1 AKRSTAE
8 NGETVDE
15 NWIFELSLDA
25 MSDVIFWAIV
35 PRSGDKKVYNY
46 GYYPLNGDANDKTSN
61 ANHGTI
67 NGAVWEQE
75 EVPITDNS
83 LVKVGAVGGSISG
96 RDFEFLPQNTA
107 PKSRLKS
114 VIINEAWAIGTLQ
127 VEYENMASTP
137 VETYRSARIGL
148 GGGKRQE
155 VSIEA
160 GDHLTKLTGTWGR
173 SAPGYHK
180 HDIITIQFE
189 TKKGIKSPIFGGGSG
204 KAEVE
209 PFVLEAPEGQEIIGF
224 FGSHGGPQGLLLRL
238 GIYCQPISSPE
249 NKQESSSAPSTESS
263 VISEN
268 KQESSSAPSTE
279 SSVISENKQ
288 ESSSAPSTESSVISE
303 NQQESSA
310 PSTES
315 SVISENQ
322 QESSAPSTE

>member
-315 SVISENQ
+315 SV
-322 QESSAPSTE
+322 